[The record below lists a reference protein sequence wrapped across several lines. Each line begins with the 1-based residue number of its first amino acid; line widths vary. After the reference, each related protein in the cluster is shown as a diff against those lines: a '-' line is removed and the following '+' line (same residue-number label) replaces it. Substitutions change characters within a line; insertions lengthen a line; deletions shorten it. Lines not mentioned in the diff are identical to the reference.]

1 MKMKTRNFKLKWV
14 IYFSVVSFV
23 FPQFVEAIEIHDIR
37 WGFNNRPVA
46 YKINPVTL
54 LVENTSPTPFEGDIK
69 FQQESF
75 RGQRIGIT
83 LSATTYIAPFEK
95 KSLQFYPYIA
105 ESANNWE
112 ASWEDK
118 NNQHVQSFL
127 SPRPTTNDVLI
138 QLVQPD
144 SLDRI
149 IPGIKQYPEDLFPP
163 LLGAVDSLDGVI
175 LDHVPR
181 WEKSRRTTFLQWIF
195 SGGIVHIFEN
205 SNGDLPLF
213 PESYSPLN
221 EIATPVFYGNGAVYR
236 YQTKL
241 SDLSNSDLK
250 RLIDRNTRVSQN
262 RPTSEKDTS
271 SPQSLKSTD
280 IKFSETVTHFS
291 MASDEEI
298 LATLTEISK
307 PKQIW
312 YFIFLL
318 SFFYLIVAGPGY
330 YLVMKFSKKH
340 STYYGVYLVG
350 TILFCLIFLVIG
362 HHSTNRTSQIHS
374 LVIANI
380 MPDNEIDLTSWASL
394 GMVLGGDFDI
404 AYSGDTHIY
413 SACQPYSKVN
423 GIVTCGTEG
432 QMQVDIPPNSSCTV
446 FHRGKT
452 TETIFNVKVSSFLT
466 NETGVEHISLETDD
480 KFPREVEQ
488 IYFLFGAKLYELKK
502 ENERLEF
509 QGSSKNLFTVL
520 NTNPLM
526 EINFF
531 TPNRLL
537 PFINPRNPKKDFALK
552 KLFPILLQRAMRL
565 SAKDINRRYRYP
577 ENRGKLFVLSKIPD
591 NLFPKT
597 PDISRKNGLVLY
609 SLEVLFTGQTD

>member
-1 MKMKTRNFKLKWV
+1 MKIKTRNFKLKWI

-23 FPQFVEAIEIHDIR
+23 FPQFVEAIEIHNIR

-54 LVENTSPTPFEGDIK
+54 LVENTSPTPFEGEIK

-83 LSATTYIAPFEK
+83 LSAATYIAPFEK
-95 KSLQFYPYIA
+95 KSLQFYPYIT

-112 ASWEDK
+112 ASWEE
-118 NNQHVQSFL
+118 NNDQQTQLFL
-127 SPRPTTNDVLI
+127 APRPATDNALI

-163 LLGAVDSLDGVI
+163 LLGAVDSLDGII
-175 LDHVPR
+175 LDHVPK

-195 SGGIVHIFEN
+195 AGGIVHVFEN
-205 SNGDLPLF
+205 SNGDLPIF

-221 EIATPVFYGNGAVYR
+221 GISTPVFYGNGAVYR
-236 YQTKL
+236 YQDKL
-241 SDLSNSDLK
+241 SDLTASDLK
-250 RLIDRNTRVSQN
+250 QLMAGNTRVSTLLSN
-262 RPTSEKDTS
+262 TEENTS
-271 SPQSLKSTD
+271 SQAVDSKN
-280 IKFSETVTHFS
+280 IKVSEALTYFS

-330 YLVMKFSKKH
+330 YLVTKLSKKH
-340 STYYGVYLVG
+340 STYYGVYLTG
-350 TILFCLIFLVIG
+350 TILFCLTFLLIG
-362 HHSTNRTSQIHS
+362 HYSTNRTSQIHS
-374 LVIANI
+374 LVVANI

-394 GMVLGGDFDI
+394 GVVSGGNFNI
-404 AYSGDTHIY
+404 TYTGDAHIY

-423 GIVTCGTEG
+423 GIVTCGAEG
-432 QMQVDIPPNSSCTV
+432 YMQVDIPPNSSCAV

-452 TETIFNVKVSSFLT
+452 LETSFDVKVSTFLK
-466 NETGVEHISLETDD
+466 NETGVEKISLEIDNN
-480 KFPREVEQ
+480 FPLQVEQ
-488 IYFLFGAKLYELKK
+488 VYFLFGAKLYELKK
-502 ENERLEF
+502 ENERLEY
-509 QGSSKNLFTVL
+509 QGTSKNLFSIL
-520 NTNPLM
+520 NTNPLL
-526 EINFF
+526 EINYFR
-531 TPNRLL
+531 PNRLF
-537 PFINPRNPKKDFALK
+537 PFINPKHQKNNFALK
-552 KLFPILLQRAMRL
+552 KFFPILLQRAMRL
-565 SAKDINRRYRYP
+565 SAKEINRRYRYP
-577 ENRGKLFVLSKIPD
+577 DNRGRLFVLSKTPD

-597 PDISRKNGLVLY
+597 PEISRKNGLVLY
-609 SLEVLFTGQTD
+609 SLEVPFSDQTD